1 MKRSRIALFP
11 TFLLPWTLVF
21 GQTPDRGQA
30 PDRGQTSYHPDFA
43 EIINTLVK
51 TNPLAAHSEIG
62 IHVVDLKTGKTLYGH
77 DEDRFFLPA
86 SNMKLFT
93 TGLALLRLGADY
105 KFQTRVIQE
114 QNGDL
119 TLVGSGDP
127 SMSGRQ
133 YPYRPGV
140 PEGPPLKAID
150 DLAQQVVAS
159 GVLRIHGNIVGD
171 DRLYAWEP
179 FPPNW
184 TQNDPSGESGAPV
197 SALTVTDNLITVTF
211 LPGQR
216 VGDLGALQVNP
227 PLEYFSL
234 DNRIV
239 TVPGTGEPE
248 IRMTRIPGTREIIFE
263 GTIPQQEPSQHFAY
277 VTLDDPALYAACALY
292 DSLTRRGVVIDGHPM
307 ARHRGL
313 GEPYEAPEG
322 KIVATRFSP
331 PAAQLIQMTD
341 KISENLHAE
350 LFLREIAR
358 QERRNGSVE
367 SGVMAMNAFLG
378 SIGGGP
384 DDSRID
390 DGSGLSR
397 ATLVTP
403 RLVTR
408 LLQHMYN
415 STLRDTWISMLPIG
429 GEDGTLG
436 RRLCCTYDAHLIH
449 AKTGTLGRA
458 IALSGYADS
467 KTRGW
472 LAFSILVNDF
482 AAPPAEIQQWV
493 DHIALTLVEY

>member
-1 MKRSRIALFP
+1 MKRIIVALFP
-11 TFLLPWTLVF
+11 ILSLAWSAHVLP
-21 GQTPDRGQA
+21 GQTARPA
-30 PDRGQTSYHPDFA
+30 QTPYRPDFA
-43 EIINTLVK
+43 ESVNTLVK

-93 TGLALLRLGADY
+93 TGLALLKLGPDY
-105 KFQTRVIQE
+105 KFQTRVILE
-114 QNGDL
+114 QSGDL
-119 TLVGSGDP
+119 ALIGSGDP

-133 YPYRPGV
+133 YPYRPGA

-150 DLAQQVVAS
+150 DLAQQVVES
-159 GVLRIHGNIVGD
+159 GVSHIHGNIVGD
-171 DRLYAWEP
+171 DRLYVWEP

-216 VGDLGALQVNP
+216 IGDLGALQVNP

-239 TVPGTGEPE
+239 TVPGTGEPD
-248 IRMTRIPGTREIIFE
+248 IRMTRIPGSREIVFE
-263 GTIPQQEPSQHFAY
+263 GTIPQEEPSRHFAY

-292 DSLTRRGVVIDGHPM
+292 DSLTRHGVAIDGRPV
-307 ARHRGL
+307 ARHRGM
-313 GEPYEAPEG
+313 GEPYLAPEG
-322 KIVATRFSP
+322 RTVALRNSP
-331 PAAQLIQMTD
+331 PASQLIQMTN
-341 KISENLHAE
+341 KVSENLHAE

-358 QERRNGSVE
+358 VERRNGSVE
-367 SGVMAMNAFLG
+367 NGVMAMNAFLG
-378 SIGGGP
+378 SIGAGP
-384 DDSRID
+384 DDARID

-403 RLVTR
+403 HLVTR

-415 STLRDTWISMLPIG
+415 SNLRDTWISMLPIG
-429 GEDGTLG
+429 GQDGTLG
-436 RRLCCTYDAHLIH
+436 RRLCCTSDAHQIH

-458 IALSGYADS
+458 IGLSGYADS
-467 KTRGW
+467 RTRGW

-482 AAPPAEIQQWV
+482 AAPQVDIQQWV
-493 DHIALTLVEY
+493 DRIALALVEQ